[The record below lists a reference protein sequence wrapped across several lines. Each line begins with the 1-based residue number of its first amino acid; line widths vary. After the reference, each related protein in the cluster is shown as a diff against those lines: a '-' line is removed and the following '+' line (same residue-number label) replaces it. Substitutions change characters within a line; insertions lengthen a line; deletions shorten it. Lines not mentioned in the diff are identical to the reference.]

1 MVKMDKKSLLE
12 LIYFAGGNENTIK
25 EKYKNDPE
33 FYAVVNILINLILNY
48 EKRVET
54 EIRKANNMANVS
66 TGL

>member
-1 MVKMDKKSLLE
+1 M
-12 LIYFAGGNENTIK
+12 GGNWRIEHQPL
-25 EKYKNDPE
+25 DPE